1 MNKRFDRI
9 FFSVLIVWLAVALF
23 NAIKPRV
30 EFSENENKYLSAFP
44 EISVEKVYSGEFMQ
58 GFNTYANEQF
68 VARDAWIAAYSTLEF
83 ARFSREING
92 VFVTSDSLISK
103 IAPPVESYVDTNT
116 EAINALCDTLD
127 ARVYVMIVPS
137 ASEMTPQKLPAFAET
152 WDQSA
157 ELEAI
162 ENKLDGA
169 GFIDVS
175 YVLKA
180 HSDEYIFY
188 RTDHHWTTYGA
199 TLACDEY
206 RKAAGLS
213 ERKYDLMK
221 VSDSFNGTNYSKS
234 GVRFVEPDVIEAQR
248 LPDGVVCTVYT
259 GTNGKA
265 HDGAYFEEYLGKKD
279 KYAYFLGQNEGL
291 VKLTGGK
298 EGGRKL
304 LMFKDSYAHCFAP
317 LLLDEYSEI
326 TLADARYLRLKLSE
340 VSDLSEYDD
349 VLFLYSMD
357 GFVSQDSLGKMA
369 YFLSGTAERNEAE
382 K

>member
-9 FFSVLIVWLAVALF
+9 FFSVLIIWLAVALF
-23 NAIKPRV
+23 NAVKPRV

-44 EISVEKVYSGEFMQ
+44 EISAEKVYSGEFMQ

-68 VARDAWIAAYSTLEF
+68 VARDAWIAAYSTFEY

-92 VFVTSDSLISK
+92 VFVTSDALISK
-103 IAPPVESYVDTNT
+103 IDPPVESYVDTNT
-116 EAINALCDTLD
+116 GAINLLCDRLD

-137 ASEMTPQKLPAFAET
+137 ASEITPQKLPAFAET
-152 WDQSA
+152 WDQSE
-157 ELEAI
+157 ELEKI
-162 ENKLDGA
+162 KSKLDGA
-169 GFIDVS
+169 TFVDVTKE
-175 YVLKA
+175 LKA

-199 TLACDEY
+199 SVACDEY
-206 RKAAGLS
+206 RKAAGLP
-213 ERKYDLMK
+213 EREYDLRE

-234 GVRFVEPDVIEAQR
+234 GVRFVKSDVIET
-248 LPDGVVCTVYT
+248 LPLPEGVVCTVYT
-259 GTNGKA
+259 GKDGKA

-326 TLADARYLRLKLSE
+326 TLADARYLRLKLADLT
-340 VSDLSEYDD
+340 DLSEYDD
-349 VLFLYSMD
+349 VLFLYSTD

-369 YFLSGTAERNEAE
+369 YFLSDATERNEE
-382 K
+382 KK